1 MINTYTP
8 CNLPLITAC
17 YHCTVHT
24 HTCTYTYI
32 YIYCLLSMHT
42 HIRGRSYQFEE
53 FLLTWGDRL
62 RSGGKMTA
70 ITAGLQRDVD
80 KYQVPY
86 QSALSWRKLCPSPSH
101 STLPPPPSLH
111 SPPSPL
117 TPPGTAASAE
127 VREGRG
133 LVSGALAR
141 DVPHAG
147 VSSRNHAG
155 EALVW
160 RHSHA
165 RGRHRQQC
173 RQTERAVQVRVWNME
188 FQMIEGM

>member
-8 CNLPLITAC
+8 CYSPLITAC

-32 YIYCLLSMHT
+32 YIYIYIYCLLSLHT

-86 QSALSWRKLCPSPSH
+86 QSALSWRKLCPSPLTPLSPLPPH

-111 SPPSPL
+111 QALLPLLKYVKGEVLSPEHWHEMFHMLGFPRGTTLEKLSFGDIL
-117 TPPGTAASAE
+117 TH
-127 VREGRG
+127 VDDI
-133 LVSGALAR
+133 VSNADRLKELYRSEYGIWSFR
-141 DVPHAG
+141 
-147 VSSRNHAG
+147 
-155 EALVW
+155 
-160 RHSHA
+160 
-165 RGRHRQQC
+165 
-173 RQTERAVQVRVWNME
+173 
-188 FQMIEGM
+188 